1 MSEDTNRLENEAES
15 HRERLDSTLDELRG
29 RLSVGQIVDELS
41 GYVRQGQGAD
51 AVNNFGRQV
60 RDNPLALGLVGAG
73 LAWLFLGDGVRS
85 EGHRLTKRYGDW
97 RDDRAYDD
105 FEEAFP
111 PGSGPARG
119 VPAGYP
125 RPTEVYPQGA
135 GRPAAGTTGGSMSG
149 AAHSAGSAASS
160 AAGRVGGAASG
171 AANRMGDAASSAAH
185 GASSAAGSVKSGA
198 ASLASSAGDA
208 ASRAGSAASGAAG
221 SAADAMRR
229 ASHDA
234 TDAAS
239 HVGSAAWE
247 SARHAG
253 EYAYRSGR
261 RARRTLLD
269 AMQDEPLVFGA
280 LALAIGAA
288 VGAALPPTRRE
299 DELMGDARDRVR
311 DQAYSYGRD
320 TLHRAEHVAEAAYD
334 AASKEADAK
343 GLKPDP
349 KSGETLAEKASS
361 VARAAGEA
369 AKDDAKKQNL
379 T

>member
-1 MSEDTNRLENEAES
+1 MSDDTNRLENEAET
-15 HRERLDSTLDELRG
+15 HRARLDSTLDELRG

-41 GYVRQGQGAD
+41 GYVREGQGAD
-51 AVNNFGRQV
+51 AMNNFGRQV

-125 RPTEVYPQGA
+125 RPTEVYPQGT
-135 GRPAAGTTGGSMSG
+135 GRPVAGTSGGSMSG
-149 AAHSAGSAASS
+149 AAHSAGNAASS
-160 AAGRVGGAASG
+160 AAGKVGG
-171 AANRMGDAASSAAH
+171 AASSAAH

-198 ASLASSAGDA
+198 ANLASSASDA

-239 HVGSAAWE
+239 HAGSAAWE

>member
-1 MSEDTNRLENEAES
+1 MSDDTTRLETEAET
-15 HRERLDSTLDELRG
+15 HRARLDSTLDELKG

-41 GYVRQGQGAD
+41 GYVREGQGAD

-85 EGHRLTKRYGDW
+85 EGSRLTKRYGDW
-97 RDDRAYDD
+97 RDDREYDD
-105 FEEAFP
+105 FEGAFP
-111 PGSGPARG
+111 PGTGPSRG
-119 VPAGYP
+119 MPQRDMRPMPA
-125 RPTEVYPQGA
+125 YPQGSA
-135 GRPAAGTTGGSMSG
+135 PAVGGVAPGSTTNVSGGS
-149 AAHSAGSAASS
+149 HGS
-160 AAGRVGGAASG
+160 VGGSIKSAASG
-171 AANRMGDAASSAAH
+171 AAGAASN
-185 GASSAAGSVKSGA
+185 AAGSAKSGA
-198 ASLASSAGDA
+198 AHAASSVGDA

-239 HVGSAAWE
+239 NAGSAAWDG
-247 SARHAG
+247 ARHAG

-261 RARRTLLD
+261 RVRRTLLD

-288 VGAALPPTRRE
+288 VGAALPATRKE
-299 DELMGDARDRVR
+299 DELVGDARDRVR
-311 DQAYSYGRD
+311 DQAYAYGRD

-334 AASKEADAK
+334 AASEEADAK
-343 GLKPDP
+343 GLKPDD
-349 KSGETLAEKASS
+349 KAGETLAEKAGS